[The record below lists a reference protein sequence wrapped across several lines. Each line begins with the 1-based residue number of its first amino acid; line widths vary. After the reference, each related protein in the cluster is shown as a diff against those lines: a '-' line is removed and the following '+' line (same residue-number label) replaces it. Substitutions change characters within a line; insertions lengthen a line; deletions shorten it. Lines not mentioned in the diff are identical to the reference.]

1 LLRGELAAGE
11 RLTQGGCPF
20 SCALQRLAPNESW
33 WLSSAAARAEFG
45 DELSNSRSHD
55 DENSAQ
61 KTVLISGIGDGAFY
75 SADGPAIGLTG
86 FRASYV
92 ISIGSGKSHD
102 TSPLLDAA

>member
-1 LLRGELAAGE
+1 MFLLVHCSGS
-11 RLTQGGCPF
+11 RLTNPGGYHLLPH
-20 SCALQRLAPNESW
+20 
-33 WLSSAAARAEFG
+33 AEFG

-92 ISIGSGKSHD
+92 ISIGLVGSGAAAVPQERLRSLLQTALSH
-102 TSPLLDAA
+102 S